1 MSFIMSIIRNMIP
14 KESPIFLG
22 RWKIEYCKVKIND
35 KVKLAN
41 EDHCGTC
48 SQYSSDKISD
58 INKQNENK
66 GIFK

>member
-14 KESPIFLG
+14 KESSIFLG
-22 RWKIEYCKVKIND
+22 RWKIEYCKLKIND

-66 GIFK
+66 YLKV